1 MNLGAVLRR
10 PRTWLIAIPI
20 VIVLAVVAG
29 PFVYVRFLHGDAPE
43 RLSLDDTGTDAQ
55 PASESE
61 STGSTTSLDGLWT
74 IADGSLAGYRVAEV
88 LFGQDTEAVGRT
100 SDVTGELEIDGT
112 SVESATFSVDM
123 TTVASD
129 ENRRD
134 NQFHERI
141 LDTGSYPMATFT
153 LTEPISFET
162 IPSDGEEVTIAV
174 TGELTVRGVT
184 NTVTFDLAARH
195 SGDTIEVSGAIP
207 VAFDDY
213 DIPDA
218 SFGPAT
224 VEDHGEIEFL
234 LTFEPA

>member
-1 MNLGAVLRR
+1 
-10 PRTWLIAIPI
+10 
-20 VIVLAVVAG
+20 VLAVVAG
-29 PFVYVRFLHGDAPE
+29 PFLYITFIYGDAPE
-43 RLSLDDTGTDAQ
+43 RLSLDDTVDAAE
-55 PASESE
+55 PGAE
-61 STGSTTSLDGLWT
+61 STGSTTTLDGTWT
-74 IADGSLAGYRVAEV
+74 VADGSLAGYRVGEV
-88 LFGQDTEAVGRT
+88 VFGQDTEAVGRT

-112 SVESATFSVDM
+112 SVESATFNVDM

-134 NQFHERI
+134 TQFHERI
-141 LDTGSYPMATFT
+141 LDTGTYPTATFT
-153 LTEPISFET
+153 LTEPISVET
-162 IPSDGEEVTIAV
+162 IPSDGEEITIAV
-174 TGELTVRGVT
+174 TGELTARGVT

-195 SGDTIEVSGAIP
+195 SGDAIEVSGAIP